1 MRDSVANL
9 NQVQPELLGQ
19 FILSVLSQKLVKAWL
34 SQQKQKLA
42 IKNEISWK
50 TFRNEV
56 EEVKEGDVRYTKSN
70 LKWGNN

>member
-19 FILSVLSQKLVKAWL
+19 FILSILSQKLVRAWL
-34 SQQKQKLA
+34 SQQKLA